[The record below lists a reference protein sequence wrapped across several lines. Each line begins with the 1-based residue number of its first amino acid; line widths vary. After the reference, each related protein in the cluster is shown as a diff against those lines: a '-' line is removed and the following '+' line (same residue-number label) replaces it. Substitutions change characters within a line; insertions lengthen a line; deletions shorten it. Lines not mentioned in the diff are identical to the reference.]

1 MQDELYISDVTK
13 HIMALSYKNKIELDH
28 IHYAKI
34 IQTGLYDLK
43 KNNPNTP
50 ECIKE
55 LFFDSESYP
64 MSSYVFQ
71 TMMHAKCAVFFSG
84 ETLVKM
90 WVADFEKRNLQYKEM
105 VNGIVEKLRTA
116 ENEVCFNK

>member
-43 KNNPNTP
+43 KNNPNAP
-50 ECIKE
+50 ECVKE

-64 MSSYVFQ
+64 MSQYIFQ
-71 TMMHAKCAVFFSG
+71 TMMFARGAVHFGG
-84 ETLVKM
+84 ESLIKN
-90 WVADFEKRNLQYKEM
+90 WVDDFGKKRSS
-105 VNGIVEKLRTA
+105 V
-116 ENEVCFNK
+116 